1 MNKSLDLARVLLVA
15 DELASR
21 LTLQT
26 LLQAG
31 GYRVDVAA
39 SAAEAF
45 HQSWTKAK
53 YQLVLS
59 ESEIESHRGRLASAV
74 LRPRQGI

>member
-1 MNKSLDLARVLLVA
+1 MHKRLDLARVLLVA

-31 GYRVDVAA
+31 GYRVDVAV
-39 SAAEAF
+39 SAAEAGP
-45 HQSWTKAK
+45 
-53 YQLVLS
+53 
-59 ESEIESHRGRLASAV
+59 E
-74 LRPRQGI
+74 